1 MSLNPRPQFL
11 NEFVGQ
17 KEIIKNLEVL
27 IKAAK
32 ARKEPCDHILFYGP
46 PGLGKTSLAK
56 IVANEMGSAFH
67 STSGPALQ
75 KPGDLAA
82 IITSFKKGDIL
93 FIDEI
98 HRLNKMVEELLYP
111 ALEDFNLDVVLGKG
125 PSAQILK
132 ISLNPF
138 TLIGATTKI
147 GLISD
152 PLRSRFGAILKIDY
166 YSKQDIIKILRNYSK
181 WLKIEITA
189 AALQEIAL
197 RSRFTPRI
205 AQRLLKRVRDFAQ
218 VFGNN
223 IITAK
228 VVLKAFK
235 SIGVDKWGLEK
246 ADRQLLNILHTKF
259 NGGPVG
265 IETIAKAFGEDQ
277 RTIEELYE
285 PYLMRI
291 GFLKRTK
298 SGRVLTKKYQELLA
312 QGA

>member
-298 SGRVLTKKYQELLA
+298 SGRVLTKKYQELLT
-312 QGA
+312 QT

>member
-1 MSLNPRPQFL
+1 MPKINLRPQSL
-11 NEFVGQ
+11 REFIGQ
-17 KEIIKNLEVL
+17 KDIVKNLKVL
-27 IKAAK
+27 IQAAK

-56 IVANEMGSAFH
+56 IVANEMGGKFH

-82 IITSFKKGDIL
+82 IITSLEEGDIL

-111 ALEDFNLDVVLGKG
+111 ALEDFNLDVVLGRG

-132 ISLNPF
+132 ISLSPF

-152 PLRSRFGAILKIDY
+152 PLRSRFGVLLKVDY
-166 YSKQDIIKILRNYSK
+166 YSEKEIIEILRNCAVSLAISIDHK
-181 WLKIEITA
+181 
-189 AALQEIAL
+189 ALQEIAL
-197 RSRFTPRI
+197 RSRFTPRV

-218 VFGNN
+218 VENKKN
-223 IITAK
+223 ITASD
-228 VVLKAFK
+228 VLKTFEI
-235 SIGVDKWGLEK
+235 IGIDQWGLEK
-246 ADRQLLNILHTKF
+246 ADRQLMKIIYEKF

-265 IETIAKAFGEDQ
+265 VETIAKAFGEDQ
-277 RTIEELYE
+277 RTIEDLYE
-285 PYLMRI
+285 PYLIRM

-298 SGRVLTKKYQELLA
+298 GGRVLTKKYLEII
-312 QGA
+312 

>member
-1 MSLNPRPQFL
+1 MSLRP
-11 NEFVGQ
+11 
-17 KEIIKNLEVL
+17 KNLKEFIGQQEVKKNLNIL
-27 IKAAK
+27 IEAAK
-32 ARKEPCDHILFYGP
+32 KRGEPCDHILFYGP

-56 IVANEMGSAFH
+56 IVANEMGGAFY

-82 IITSFKKGDIL
+82 IITSLKFKDIL

-132 ISLNPF
+132 ITLNPF

-152 PLRSRFGAILKIDY
+152 PLRSRFGSILKIDF
-166 YSKQDIIKILRNYSK
+166 YSINDIVEILKNDSISLNIIITEK
-181 WLKIEITA
+181 ALK
-189 AALQEIAL
+189 EIAL

-218 VFGNN
+218 VHNK
-223 IITAK
+223 ILIDK
-228 VVLKAFK
+228 KDVLETFAVLG
-235 SIGVDKWGLEK
+235 IDRWGLEK
-246 ADRQLLNILHTKF
+246 TDRQFLRLLYDKF

-277 RTIEELYE
+277 RTIEDLYE
-285 PYLMRI
+285 PYLMRM
-291 GFLKRTK
+291 GFLRRTK
-298 SGRVLTKKYQELLA
+298 NGRVLTNKYLEIKRYLK
-312 QGA
+312 